1 MSKVR
6 QIDYKTPRR
15 LRSLNGK
22 RVVQTNGRE
31 TRYQFEGTLVEG
43 EADASTAIG
52 DFRKDWLKSA
62 FPIPWNDDPELVE
75 DLYPQ

>member
-1 MSKVR
+1 MSRVR

-15 LRSLNGK
+15 LRSLNGR

-43 EADASTAIG
+43 EADEATAIG

-62 FPIPWNDDPELVE
+62 FPVPWTDDSDYVE
-75 DLYPQ
+75 